1 MKKIAKIIFYIFIF
15 QLCWQLQAACQSTDV
30 LGQCP
35 VANIDSPCD
44 ITTLYCHGVAGDST
58 QIKDYKDLMMGKCES
73 INFPDTQKPTGLNL
87 NTMIH
92 VICKKAFGKENIN
105 RTQTYLGQ
113 GEDIET
119 IRKQIDP
126 DKPYILYG
134 LCRGAAAII
143 NYVATYNPTNVLALV
158 LDEAFANVLDIIDK
172 LIFTNK
178 KGEKILSTPIQR
190 EQWLRFAFPSYP
202 KKAKHPVENI
212 SAIKNKDLVVF
223 LSYAKDA
230 TTFHFPAST
239 WKNYIAF
246 KKAGFKNVYLCELES
261 YGQNAQ
267 GTTKLLYLQRLN
279 SVYKKHNLPY
289 KAEYA
294 TLTDEQLLELQ
305 PSAQEIRKKLNTAL
319 KEETIKK

>member
-1 MKKIAKIIFYIFIF
+1 MLQYH
-15 QLCWQLQAACQSTDV
+15 WQLQTACQSAD
-30 LGQCP
+30 LNGQCT
-35 VANIDSPCD
+35 VADVDSPCD
-44 ITTLYCHGVAGDST
+44 ITSLYCHGVTGDST
-58 QIKDYKDLMMGKCES
+58 QIKDYKDLMVGKCES
-73 INFPDTQKPTGLNL
+73 LNFPDTQIPTGINF
-87 NTMIH
+87 NRMIH

-119 IRKQIDP
+119 IRRQINP

-134 LCRGAAAII
+134 LSRGASAII
-143 NYVATYNPTNVLALV
+143 NYIATYNPTNVLALV
-158 LDEAFANVLDIIDK
+158 LDEAVANVLDIIEK

-202 KKAKHPVENI
+202 KQAKHPVENI
-212 SAIKNKDLVVF
+212 AAIQNKDLVVF
-223 LSYAKDA
+223 LSYAKNA
-230 TTFHFPAST
+230 NTFHFPTST

-246 KKAGFKNVYLCELES
+246 KRANFKNVYLCELES

-267 GTTKLLYLQRLN
+267 GSTKLLYLQRLN

-305 PSAQEIRKKLNTAL
+305 PSIQEIRKKLNDAL
-319 KEETIKK
+319 K